1 MEGREIARRAGRA
14 VLYVLAVIVGLVA
27 VAALL
32 LVIATNTD
40 WGRERV
46 RRQVVSRLDD
56 MAHGHVQIGK
66 LGGNLLDGLVATDV
80 SITDSVGAPL
90 LTADTVR
97 ANYDL
102 GALLHQQIVLH
113 DVRLVDPLIVLDQRP
128 GEPWNFSRIF
138 PSDTTAPPDTVV
150 GWGDWL
156 RLTDVSIAGGHV
168 IVRMPWEPN
177 ATLSGAGRDSAI
189 ALAVSSASRA
199 RVEPVQGGWQ
209 TIYEFRDLNARLPL
223 VRLADPT
230 EPAQLAEVAM
240 LRTDAYPFRPP
251 AAEIRDLQGR
261 FYFTGD
267 SLWFPQVAAR
277 LPQSQLTGSGTVVF
291 GGRTEL
297 ALHTAP
303 LALGDLQWLYPALPQ
318 NGRGTLDF
326 AFYLNGDTSRY
337 TARGASITLD
347 SASLAGNFGLLMIGD
362 SLRFTNT
369 DLRFADVGTGLIE
382 QLVPG
387 LDIPRRGTLR
397 GRAALDGPIGALQVN
412 ADVAF
417 DDVQTGRSRVLAVGQ
432 LGWSDGVFSADSLRV
447 EVRPL
452 QVALAEAVSQP
463 LPIGGVVR
471 GTALVN
477 GSTATRLRARF
488 DLTHRGPTGV
498 SRVVGDGAIR
508 RSPNLMYDIDARLEP
523 LALPTVGS
531 FAAALPL
538 RGSVSGP
545 VTLHGGTSAVRFDA
559 DLQVRGGGAL
569 AARGTMNFGGAE
581 PTFDVRAVPRAFD
594 ASAVLAS
601 APATSLSGLI
611 TARGR
616 GFDPATMTATL
627 TADLAS
633 SRVDTVGVD
642 SAMARV
648 SVANG
653 LASID
658 TLALHAPATLVAA
671 SGTFGLRPDR
681 VGSLEYLVQ
690 VDSLGAYAALLGSTD
705 TTATPP
711 RPRLAARALAAARAD
726 SARQASRTEVE
737 RMVTGAA
744 PPALPPVD
752 TVPAIARDSVAG
764 AVYARGLVEG
774 NLDRVNV
781 RGVAAVEKLVL
792 RGNAVERARAE
803 YAWINGRTP
812 DAAIVAAVKAD
823 SLRAVGLALD
833 SADVR
838 IAYAGEQGSADVVIV
853 QDDTVD
859 YRARA
864 NFRLALDDNELLFEQ
879 LALRVDTTRWV
890 ATHPGIVRWGGR
902 GVRVDS
908 LELDAGEGR
917 RIFVNGLLPTS
928 GAADLAVSVQGLEIA
943 NVVRLIQS
951 DLALAGRITFDARV
965 TGTAE
970 NPLIRGA
977 VALDDGRYGTAQLP
991 DLRATL
997 DYANETLATRAL
1009 LTRRDDSTATPIAT
1023 AEGTIPINLAFSTDA
1038 PRLPDRPLRLDVD
1051 ADSLPLGI
1059 LGQVSDLVTNV
1070 DGSAAGA
1077 VRVRGTTS
1085 DPEFVGA
1092 LTLSRATARI
1102 EPAGVTL
1109 HDINGRLR
1117 LVGDT
1122 VLVDSLVAYNS
1133 GRILVRGGIGIAQPT
1148 QPSFDLYLVARNAT
1162 VLDTEL
1168 GRVRADAGLSMRGP
1182 FDNVYVSG
1190 ATTITEGVI
1199 YIPEPDGKSVVGA
1212 DDPALFQVIDTA
1224 VVAERALVPQ
1234 GSPLL
1239 DNLRVD
1245 VTLGIDRDT
1254 WVRSADANVEIYT
1267 PEDLGPLEVSLD
1279 QRRQQIA
1286 LRGVVSTE
1294 RGEYTF
1300 LSKRFQVDRGS
1311 VIFTGSGEINPLLQ
1325 ITGLYEVRLPAQKAL
1340 TIRVLIGGTLNSPQL
1355 SLESDAQPP
1364 LPQSDLISY
1373 LAFGRT
1379 SSSLLQLEGSAL
1391 GSGGGTG
1398 GPVGAVAAVATQR
1411 LGAIGLGVLVDQLE
1425 GTTARSLGADV
1436 VNITPAELTI
1446 EASNPFNNL
1455 DALVRGTEFEIGRY
1469 FNRRTFVSFTVR
1481 PTVFAFTSSSQSI
1494 PGIRLQHRFFPGL
1507 QLETSFESRYLPQQ
1521 PTLETDQ
1528 QSTST
1533 GVFGLFLIR
1542 EWGW

>member
-1 MEGREIARRAGRA
+1 MEGREVARRAGRA
-14 VLYVLAVIVGLVA
+14 VLYVLAVILGLLA
-27 VAALL
+27 VAAVLV
-32 LVIATNTD
+32 VIATNTD

-46 RRQVVSRLDD
+46 RRQIVSRLDG
-56 MAHGHVQIGK
+56 MAHGHVQIGR
-66 LGGNLLDGLVATDV
+66 LGGNLLHGLVATDV
-80 SITDSVGAPL
+80 SITDSAGAPL
-90 LTADTVR
+90 VTADTVR
-97 ANYDL
+97 ARYDL
-102 GALLHQQIVLH
+102 GALLQQRIVLH
-113 DVRLVDPLIVLDQRP
+113 DVRLVDPLIVLDQQP

-138 PSDTTAPPDTVV
+138 PSDTTAPPDTTV

-156 RLTDVSIAGGHV
+156 LLTDVSIASGHV
-168 IVRMPWEPN
+168 IVRMPWEPDS
-177 ATLSGAGRDSAI
+177 ALTGAARDSAV
-189 ALAVSSASRA
+189 ALALSSASRA
-199 RVEPVQGGWQ
+199 RVEPVEGGWQ
-209 TIYEFRDLNARLPL
+209 TVYEFRDLDARLPRL
-223 VRLADPT
+223 RLADPT
-230 EPAQLAEVAM
+230 EPAKLAEVAT
-240 LRTDAYPFRPP
+240 LQTEAYPFRPP

-261 FYFTGD
+261 FFFTGD
-267 SLWFPQVAAR
+267 SLWFPGVAAR

-297 ALHTAP
+297 ALHAAP
-303 LALGDLQWLYPALPQ
+303 VAPGDLQWIYPSLPKD
-318 NGRGTLDF
+318 GRGTLDF
-326 AFYLNGDTSRY
+326 ALYMNGDTTRY
-337 TARGASITLD
+337 TARDANITLD
-347 SASLAGNFGLLMIGD
+347 SASLAGDFGLLMIGD
-362 SLRFTNT
+362 SLRFRNT
-369 DLRFADVGTGLIE
+369 DLRFADVSTGLIE
-382 QLVPG
+382 RLVPD

-397 GRAALDGPIGALQVN
+397 GRAALEGPIGALQVD

-417 DDVQTGRSRVLAVGQ
+417 DDATTGRSRMLAAGR
-432 LGWSDGVFSADSLRV
+432 LGWSNGVFTADSLRV

-463 LPIGGVVR
+463 IPIDGVVR
-471 GTALVN
+471 GTAVVT

-488 DLTHRGPTGV
+488 DLTHSGATGL
-498 SRVVGDGAIR
+498 SHVVGDGAIR
-508 RSPNLMYDIDARLEP
+508 RSPNLMYDIEARLEP
-523 LALPTVGS
+523 LSLPTVGS

-545 VTLHGGTSAVRFDA
+545 VTLHGSTSAVRFDA
-559 DLQVRGGGAL
+559 DLRVRGGGAV
-569 AARGTMNFGGAE
+569 AARGTMNFGAAE

-594 ASAVLAS
+594 ASAVLANV
-601 APATSLSGLI
+601 PATSLTGLV

-633 SRVDTVGVD
+633 SRVDTVSVD
-642 SAMARV
+642 SARARV
-648 SVANG
+648 AVANG

-658 TLALHAPATLVAA
+658 TVALFGPGTLVAA
-671 SGTFGLRPDR
+671 SGTFGLRPER
-681 VGSLEYLVQ
+681 VGRLEYLVQ
-690 VDSLGAYAALLGSTD
+690 VDSLGAYAGLLGSTD

-726 SARQASRTEVE
+726 SARQAARTEVE

-744 PPALPPVD
+744 PPRLPPVD

-764 AVYARGLVEG
+764 AIYARGLVEG
-774 NLDRVNV
+774 NLDRVSV
-781 RGVAAVEKLVL
+781 RGVAAAEKLVL

-803 YAWINGRTP
+803 YAWIDGLTP
-812 DAAIVAAVKAD
+812 GAAIVAAVKAD

-838 IAYAGEQGSADVVIV
+838 VAYAGQQGSADVVIV

-864 NFRLALDDNELLFEQ
+864 NFRLALDDNELLFQQ

-890 ATHPGIVRWGGR
+890 TTHPGVVRWGSR
-902 GVRVDS
+902 GVLVDS
-908 LELDAGEGR
+908 LELVAGEGR
-917 RIFVNGLLPTS
+917 RIFVNGLVPTS
-928 GAADLAVSVQGLEIA
+928 GAADLAVSVQGVEIA
-943 NVVRLIQS
+943 NIVRLIQS
-951 DLALAGRITFDARV
+951 DLTMAGRISVDARI
-965 TGTAE
+965 TGTAGS
-970 NPLIRGA
+970 PLIRGA
-977 VALDDGRYGTAQLP
+977 VALNDGRYGTAELP
-991 DLRATL
+991 DVRATL

-1009 LTRRDDSTATPIAT
+1009 LTPRDDSVAAPIAT

-1038 PRLPDRPLRLDVD
+1038 PRLPDRPLRLDID
-1051 ADSLPLGI
+1051 ADSLPLDV

-1070 DGSAAGA
+1070 NGTAAGA
-1077 VRVRGTTS
+1077 VRVRGTTK
-1085 DPEFVGA
+1085 DPQFVGA
-1092 LTLSRATARI
+1092 LTLSRGSARI

-1109 HDINGRLR
+1109 HDIAGRIR
-1117 LVGDT
+1117 LVRDT

-1148 QPSFDLYLVARNAT
+1148 QPSFDLYLVAKNAT
-1162 VLDTEL
+1162 VLDNER

-1182 FDNVYVSG
+1182 FDDVYISG
-1190 ATTITEGVI
+1190 ASTITEGVI
-1199 YIPEPDGKSVVGA
+1199 YIPEPDGKNVVGA
-1212 DDPALFQVIDTA
+1212 DDPALFRVIDTA

-1234 GSPLL
+1234 SSPLL

-1279 QRRQQIA
+1279 QRQQQVT

-1311 VIFTGSGEINPLLQ
+1311 VIFTGSTELNPLLQ
-1325 ITGLYEVRLPAQKAL
+1325 ITGLYDVKLPAQKAL

-1446 EASNPFNNL
+1446 EASNPFSNL

-1481 PTVFAFTSSSQSI
+1481 PTVFSFGSHSQSI

-1507 QLETSFESRYLPQQ
+1507 QLETSFESRYLPQV

-1528 QSTST
+1528 QSSST